1 MEWFG
6 TALEVKIL
14 NNRRKSNSSGF
25 KLVREKC
32 DEKSNHFIRIGRGK
46 WIRSRLRNDI
56 LMILGVLFK
65 ISHELATPENT
76 SSRVPCSA
84 FKHDVP

>member
-25 KLVREKC
+25 KLVREKNVTRKVTTLS
-32 DEKSNHFIRIGRGK
+32 ELVGEIESEAGYETT
-46 WIRSRLRNDI
+46 I

-76 SSRVPCSA
+76 S
-84 FKHDVP
+84 